1 MTRPTLVVV
10 SGIDGA
16 GKTTQA
22 RLLTTRLRDRGL
34 DARYE
39 HAIGPR
45 TRLLRR
51 LKDRV
56 APHFLDREDDR
67 ARDDTTAA
75 GGSSLVGWLFV
86 ARGLWQVWATFFANR
101 RADVVVLDRSLY
113 DDLVRVAWRY
123 GYDERRLARLSR
135 FVPEPDLL
143 VRLVAPAGVAWE
155 RESDGRTTRDEHAA
169 KNACYDRLFEAVA
182 TRTDVRSVD
191 TAGNDVEATHDRIV
205 ELFDERAGA
214 VPGYGSNVEPV
225 RRN

>member
-22 RLLTTRLRDRGL
+22 RLLTTHLRDRGL

-45 TRLLRR
+45 TRLLRW

-67 ARDDTTAA
+67 ARDGTITA
-75 GGSSLVGWLFV
+75 GGPTLVGGLFV
-86 ARGLWQVWATFFANR
+86 VRGLWQAWAAVLANL

-123 GYDERRLARLSR
+123 GYDETRLARLSR

-143 VRLVAPAGVAWE
+143 VRLVAPAAVAWE

-182 TRTDVRSVD
+182 TQTDVRAVD
-191 TAGNDVEATHDRIV
+191 TAANDVEATHDRIV
-205 ELFDERAGA
+205 ELFDERARTA
-214 VPGYGSNVEPV
+214 PGRGSGVEPV
-225 RRN
+225 RQN